1 MLLTDTHIEN
11 ALNRLELD
19 DPAKAALRNALES
32 PNFSGSLEREPELPA
47 DRLLPLAAAFSVHPI
62 SGFAVGA
69 VARGASGKL
78 YLGANMEFQGMPLN
92 ASLHAEQSALLN
104 AWMHEEHAVVALSVS
119 EMPCGHCRQFLRELS
134 NFNSLK
140 LEIKGCAHAPEAL
153 LPHAFGDV
161 PAAGHGLLDSRPTIL
176 EAVRPEPD
184 TSQQRAINAAQRS
197 YVPYSR
203 SPEGFVLECLNGRFF
218 TGRAAEC
225 IAFNPSVPGVLV
237 ALNHRNLSASRQ
249 VTITTATQAK
259 LATAINSPLAFA
271 RALIQSVSNAEVQVV
286 QMDSAVSLNTA
297 PTRYS

>member
-1 MLLTDTHIEN
+1 MLLTDKHIEN
-11 ALNRLELD
+11 ALNGLEI
-19 DPAKAALRNALES
+19 ATEAATAIRGALES
-32 PNFSGSLEREPELPA
+32 PNFGGFFDSESVA
-47 DRLLPLAAAFSVHPI
+47 SAASLLPLAAAFSQHPI

-69 VARGASGKL
+69 IATGASGKL

-134 NFNSLK
+134 NFPRLK
-140 LEIKGCAHAPEAL
+140 LNVGGQAYAPGDL
-153 LPHAFGDV
+153 LPHAFGQV
-161 PAAGHGLLDSRPTIL
+161 PAAGHGLLDSRPTVL

-203 SPEGFVLECLNGRFF
+203 SPEGFVLECLNGRTF

-237 ALNHRNLSASRQ
+237 ALNQRNLSASRQ
-249 VTITTATQAK
+249 ITVTSAIQAK
-259 LATAINSPLAFA
+259 LATAINNPLTFA
-271 RALIQSVSNAEVQVV
+271 RGLIRSVSNVEVQAV
-286 QMDSAVSLNTA
+286 QMDGAVNVNASPA
-297 PTRYS
+297 RYS

>member
-1 MLLTDTHIEN
+1 MLLTDTHFEN
-11 ALNRLELD
+11 VVDGLELND
-19 DPAKAALRNALES
+19 AARAALRGALAS
-32 PNFSGSLEREPELPA
+32 PNFSGHFDPDIASLEA
-47 DRLLPLAAAFSVHPI
+47 LLPLAAAFSVHPI

-69 VARGASGKL
+69 IATGASGKL

-104 AWMHEEHAVVALSVS
+104 AWMHEEHLVTALSVS

-134 NFNSLK
+134 NFDSLR
-140 LEIKGCAHAPEAL
+140 LDVSGRAYPPEKL
-153 LPHAFGDV
+153 LPYAFGEV
-161 PAAGHGLLDSRPTIL
+161 PAAGRGLLDSRPTIL

-237 ALNHRNLSASRQ
+237 ALNQRNLSASRQ
-249 VTITTATQAK
+249 VTITNAIQAK
-259 LATAINSPLAFA
+259 LATAINTPLAFA
-271 RALIQSVSNAEVQVV
+271 RALIHSVSNVEVQTV
-286 QMDSAVSLNTA
+286 QMDGNADLNTS
-297 PTRYS
+297 PPRYA

>member
-1 MLLTDTHIEN
+1 MLLTDTPIEKPLN
-11 ALNRLELD
+11 GLDVDTQAAAEIRSALV
-19 DPAKAALRNALES
+19 AS
-32 PNFSGSLEREPELPA
+32 NFSGCFVLDAATSPSRV
-47 DRLLPLAAAFSVHPI
+47 LPLATAFSVHPI

-69 VARGASGKL
+69 VAVGASGKV

-134 NFNSLK
+134 NFQSLK
-140 LEIKGCAHAPEAL
+140 LDVSGHSFAAEEL
-153 LPHAFGDV
+153 LPQAFGEI
-161 PAAGHGLLDSRPTIL
+161 PGAGRGLLDSRPIAL

-203 SPEGFVLECLNGRFF
+203 SPEGFILECLDGRFF
-218 TGRAAEC
+218 AGRAAES

-237 ALNHRNLSASRQ
+237 ALNQRNLSASRQ
-249 VTITTATQAK
+249 VAITNATQAK

-271 RALIQSVSNAEVQVV
+271 RAVIHSVSNAEVQTV
-286 QMDSAVSLNTA
+286 QMDGSINSNT
-297 PTRYS
+297 PSPRYS